1 MQAQNYSSHNPVY
14 ELNAKSGRPGNY
26 YKHFFL
32 LHSGNMSHLLLG
44 CLHPQDG
51 SSVCIVTTSC
61 NIQLE
66 NPNTVIFF
74 FHFIADMLFYL
85 MKNFLKIPK

>member
-14 ELNAKSGRPGNY
+14 ELNAKSGRAGNC
-26 YKHFFL
+26 YKYFFL

-44 CLHPQDG
+44 RFYPQDG
-51 SSVCIVTTSC
+51 TSVCMVSTSC

-66 NPNTVIFF
+66 NHNMVNFF
-74 FHFIADMLFYL
+74 FILYQICFSTF
-85 MKNFLKIPK
+85 